1 MNRQAIYA
9 ILTILLIPLGLLW
22 VFVYMTTDTPA
33 PKHVPVKIVTDNVAY
48 QQIAASVAGKGG
60 QVTLVS
66 ANLPTKNQR
75 QAFKSAEIILTDSH
89 QDQLLTQRNKQQ
101 LHSKILVASDV
112 VNDQGAGNY
121 WLSPEI
127 MLRTINRL
135 SDLLSDFDPQ
145 NRDVYMHNSQKL
157 LDNHQALSNG
167 INTLKSKN
175 NVQYIATNSAQQIF
189 MSQLNYRRVL
199 PNVET
204 ADDKAFDQISQ
215 DFKAKKIKFILTAP
229 QDQSQ
234 NDQRLVKLAK
244 DAKIP
249 VITFNQ
255 VLPHDE
261 NILAWQFNFVTQIN
275 NAIQTIESG
284 K

>member
-48 QQIAASVAGKGG
+48 QQIAASVAGKSG

-167 INTLKSKN
+167 INNLKSKN
-175 NVQYIATNSAQQIF
+175 NVQYIATNNAQQIF
-189 MSQLNYRRVL
+189 MLQLNYRRVL
-199 PNVET
+199 PDVET

-215 DFKAKKIKFILTAP
+215 DFKAKKIKFILTVP